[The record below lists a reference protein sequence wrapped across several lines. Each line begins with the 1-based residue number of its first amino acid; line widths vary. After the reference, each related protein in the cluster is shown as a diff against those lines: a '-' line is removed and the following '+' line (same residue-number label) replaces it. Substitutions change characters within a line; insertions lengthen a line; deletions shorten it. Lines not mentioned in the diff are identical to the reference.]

1 MSHAAATTDTFD
13 LDLDGDT
20 LREECGVFGIFGH
33 PDASAI
39 VALGLHALQH
49 RGQEA
54 AGIVSFDGSVFHSE
68 RRPGLVGDSFSDG
81 DTIAPKINALA
92 ASGDYD
98 LVIATRDW
106 HPADHNSFKDQGGI
120 WPVHCVAGTQG
131 AQLHPDLDRTK
142 IDIVVDK
149 GQAVDTN
156 GYSGFEGTDLDEI
169 LRERGITQVTVVGL
183 ATDYCVKNTAL
194 DALKAG
200 FQVTVDSTAARGV
213 EVEPGDSRR
222 ALEEVRAAGG
232 VIA

>member
-1 MSHAAATTDTFD
+1 MARA
-13 LDLDGDT
+13 LL
-20 LREECGVFGIFGH
+20 
-33 PDASAI
+33 I
-39 VALGLHALQH
+39 VDFQNDFTPGGALGVP
-49 RGQEA
+49 E
-54 AGIVSFDGSVFHSE
+54 
-68 RRPGLVGDSFSDG
+68 G

-92 ASGDYD
+92 ASGDYE

-106 HPADHNSFKDQGGI
+106 HPADHDSFAAQGGP

-142 IDIVVDK
+142 VDIVVDK

-156 GYSGFEGTDLDEI
+156 GYSGFEGTDLQEI

-194 DALKAG
+194 DALRAG
-200 FQVTVDSTAARGV
+200 FQVTVDSSAARGV
-213 EVEPGDSRR
+213 EVQPGDSEA
-222 ALEEVRAAGG
+222 ALAEIRAAGG